1 MLLGTLLAY
10 AMHVSAGDQETMY
23 IGTYTDPAG
32 SKGIYRVMLDSETG
46 QFSEPVLA
54 AETTAPSYL
63 AIHPSGKF
71 LYSVNEYSA
80 GEASAFEVQT
90 DGLRKLNTVTFD
102 SGGSCHISIDPSGKW
117 AFISAYGGGTLSL
130 LPILGDGSLGQL
142 SDRFVNQGSG
152 PNKQRQDRPHMH
164 FAGTDRSGKFLYACD
179 LGTDEILGFR
189 LDDKPGKL
197 TPTPAM
203 KAEPGA
209 GPRHFA
215 MDPRSGVLYCANE
228 LAMSVSVFRRD
239 AHNGSLSLLQT
250 SSALEE
256 AEPKIGMSMAAIRVH
271 PKQPFVYASI
281 RGKDAIT
288 VFAIQPDGR
297 LKLIKNLPAE
307 VKEPRDFAIDPSGQW
322 LVAAGQSSG
331 DVTTLRVDPKTG
343 LLTPSGYRVNIQK
356 PVCIAFLP
364 RR

>member
-1 MLLGTLLAY
+1 MLLGTLLAF
-10 AMHVSAGDQETMY
+10 AMHVSAGDKETMY

-32 SKGIYRVMLDSETG
+32 SKGIYRVVLDPETG
-46 QFSEPVLA
+46 QLSEPVLA

-71 LYSVNEYSA
+71 LYSVNEYSS
-80 GEASAFEVQT
+80 GEASAFEVQAK
-90 DGLRKLNTVTFD
+90 GLRKLNTVAFD

-117 AFISAYGGGTLSL
+117 AFISAYGGGTISL
-130 LPILGDGSLGQL
+130 LPIPGDGSLGQS
-142 SDRFVNQGSG
+142 SDRFANQGSG
-152 PNKQRQDRPHMH
+152 PNKQRQERPHMH
-164 FAGTDRSGKFLYACD
+164 FAGTDPSGKFLYACD

-197 TPTPAM
+197 TPIPTM
-203 KAEPGA
+203 NGEPGA

-215 MDPRSGVLYCANE
+215 MDPRGGVLYCANE
-228 LAMSVSVFRRD
+228 LAVSVSVFRRD
-239 AHNGSLSLLQT
+239 AHTGALSPLQT
-250 SSALEE
+250 LSALEE

-271 PKQPFVYASI
+271 PKQAIAYASI
-281 RGKDAIT
+281 RGKDAMA
-288 VFAIQPDGR
+288 VFAIQTDGR

-307 VKEPRDFAIDPSGQW
+307 VKEPRDFAIDPSGKW
-322 LVAAGQSSG
+322 LVVAGQSSG
-331 DVTTLRVDPKTG
+331 DLTTLRIDPKTG
-343 LLTPSGYRVNIQK
+343 QLTPTGYRVKIQK